1 VRRKRLFCG
10 KQKKEI
16 VMPYVT
22 PPPKAVSFDKVDI
35 SEIDLGRRFI
45 HRIDQFKCWYVQL
58 RASVEGTRHYGPSKT
73 FYDKDYGGKM
83 KALEEAIKFRDKHV
97 WNFFRK
103 VNYDPTLLERRREH
117 AQRERERP
125 KKFKIRKEAK
135 TGPLSNIRYIRLLK
149 RKGKYV
155 RCVLEVTVN
164 VHGKRF
170 TSTAYSYSFVKYG
183 GMNETLKIAK
193 KDRDRLAVVVHKKA
207 EMLNQKP
214 PMSKKETRD
223 EIKSIKF
230 ELTPPRFEFDP
241 DKYIRRSSDNTFWI
255 VELRKQ
261 VNHFDFRPPNMRFND
276 ADFDGKKH
284 MSRIAARKYVI
295 NVMTA
300 LNREADKIKAL
311 DISDPQEIQDIFN
324 IVLETFAG

>member
-1 VRRKRLFCG
+1 
-10 KQKKEI
+10 
-16 VMPYVT
+16 MPYIS
-22 PPPKAVSFDKVDI
+22 PPPESVPFEQVDI

-58 RASVEGTRHYGPSKT
+58 RASVEGKRHYGASKT
-73 FYDKDYGGKM
+73 FYDKDYGGM
-83 KALEEAIKFRDKHV
+83 MNALDEAIKFRDDHV
-97 WNFFRK
+97 WGFFRE
-103 VNYDPTLLERRREH
+103 VNYDPTLLERRRDH
-117 AQRERERP
+117 ARRERERP
-125 KKFKIRKEAK
+125 RKFKIRKEAK

-149 RKGKYV
+149 RNGKNV

-164 VHGKRF
+164 VHGQRF

-193 KDRDRLAVVVHKKA
+193 EDRDRLALLVHKKA
-207 EMLNQKP
+207 ELLNQKA

-230 ELTPPRFEFDP
+230 DPTPPKFEFNP
-241 DKYIRRSSDNTFWI
+241 DKYIRRSSDNSFWI

-261 VNHFDFRPPNMRFND
+261 VNHFDFRPPNRRFMD
-276 ADFDGKKH
+276 ADSDGKKH

-300 LNREADKIKAL
+300 LNREVDKIKVI
-311 DISDPQEIQDIFN
+311 DISDPHEIQDIFN
-324 IVLETFAG
+324 KALETFAE